1 MVKAMKV
8 LTIIGTRPQFIKA
21 AVISRAIASYN
32 LSASNRI
39 DEIIVHTGQ
48 HYDSNMSDIFFEE
61 MDIPKPHYNLGVG
74 SGNHGEQTGR
84 MLIGLEKLLIKE
96 KPDMVLVY
104 GDTNSTLAGALAASK
119 LHIPIA
125 HVEAGLRSFN
135 RDMPEEINRIFTDHV
150 SDILFCPTETAVE
163 NLKNEGIPSKNI
175 KSKVVKTG
183 DVMLDAA
190 AYYSKISTDKW
201 LKENNLN
208 AGNFILATVHR
219 AENTDS
225 AERLSNIIDAL
236 SKISDDYFQVV
247 FPVHPR
253 TMGVIDSNAEIKNKL
268 NNSSI
273 KVVQPIGYID
283 MITAEKNCRLI
294 MTDSGGIQKEAYFHK
309 KLCITLRTE
318 TEWVELVDFGWNRLT
333 SLDSDKIVDSVEQM
347 LKVDSSKL
355 AYPDLFGDGRAG
367 EQIVLKLAD
376 YVKYTRC

>member
-1 MVKAMKV
+1 MKL
-8 LTIIGTRPQFIKA
+8 LTIVGARPQFIKA
-21 AVISRAIASYN
+21 AVVSRAIASYN
-32 LSASNRI
+32 QSASNRI
-39 DEIIVHTGQ
+39 DEILVHTGQ
-48 HYDSNMSDIFFEE
+48 HYDLNMSDIFFEE

-84 MLIGLEKLLIKE
+84 MLIELEKLLIKE

-150 SDILFCPTETAVE
+150 SDILFCPTDTAVE

-175 KSKVVKTG
+175 KSKVIKTG

-190 AYYSKISTDKW
+190 AYYSKISSDKW

-236 SKISDDYFQVV
+236 TKLSDDYYQVV
-247 FPVHPR
+247 FPMHPR
-253 TMGVIDSNAEIKNKL
+253 TKNIIASNEKIKNKL
-268 NNSSI
+268 ENSSI

-294 MTDSGGIQKEAYFHK
+294 MTDSGGMQKEAFFHK

-318 TEWVELVDFGWNRLT
+318 TEWVELVDSGWNRLT
-333 SLDSDKIVDSVEQM
+333 SLDSDKIIDSVEHM

-355 AYPDLFGDGRAG
+355 AYLDLFGDGRAG

-376 YVKYTRC
+376 FINYTRC

>member
-1 MVKAMKV
+1 
-8 LTIIGTRPQFIKA
+8 
-21 AVISRAIASYN
+21 
-32 LSASNRI
+32 
-39 DEIIVHTGQ
+39 
-48 HYDSNMSDIFFEE
+48 
-61 MDIPKPHYNLGVG
+61 
-74 SGNHGEQTGR
+74 
-84 MLIGLEKLLIKE
+84 
-96 KPDMVLVY
+96 MVLVY

-163 NLKNEGIPSKNI
+163 NLKNEGIPNKNI
-175 KSKVVKTG
+175 KSKVIKTG

-190 AYYSKISTDKW
+190 VYYSKISTDKW

>member
-1 MVKAMKV
+1 MKL
-8 LTIIGTRPQFIKA
+8 LTIVGARPQFIKA
-21 AVISRAIASYN
+21 AVVSRAIASYN
-32 LSASNRI
+32 QTASNRI
-39 DEIIVHTGQ
+39 EEIIIHTGQ

-74 SGNHGEQTGR
+74 SGNHGEQTSR
-84 MLIGLEKLLIKE
+84 MLIELEKLLIKE

-150 SDILFCPTETAVE
+150 SDILFCPTDTAVE
-163 NLKNEGIPSKNI
+163 NLKNEGIPNKNI
-175 KSKVVKTG
+175 KSKVIKTG

-190 AYYSKISTDKW
+190 VYYSKISTDKW

-208 AGNFILATVHR
+208 AGNYILATVHR

-236 SKISDDYFQVV
+236 AKLSDNYYQVV
-247 FPVHPR
+247 FPMHPR
-253 TMGVIDSNAEIKNKL
+253 TKNIIASDEKIKNKL
-268 NNSSI
+268 KNSSI

-294 MTDSGGIQKEAYFHK
+294 MTDSGGMQKEAFFHK

-318 TEWVELVDFGWNRLT
+318 TEWVELVNSGWNGLT
-333 SLDSDKIVDSVEQM
+333 SLDSDKIIDSVEQM

-376 YVKYTRC
+376 FINYTRC